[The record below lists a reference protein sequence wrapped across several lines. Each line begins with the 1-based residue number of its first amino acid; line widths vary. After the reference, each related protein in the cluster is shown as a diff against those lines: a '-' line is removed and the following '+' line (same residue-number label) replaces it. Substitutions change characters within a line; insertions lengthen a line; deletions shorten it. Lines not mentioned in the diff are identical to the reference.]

1 MREIKLSEIGAYVE
15 GNVSK
20 LVRAM
25 ALEAEGQ
32 LKQQSP
38 VDTGR
43 FRSSWQKQI
52 EPTEASVY
60 NNLPYA
66 ERLANG
72 WSKQAPEG
80 WVQTV
85 AANLKPYAEA
95 QARNIERSS

>member
-1 MREIKLSEIGAYVE
+1 MRKITLVQIGSFAE
-15 GNVSK
+15 DNVSK
-20 LVRAM
+20 LVRAI
-25 ALEAEGQ
+25 ALEAETQ

-43 FRSSWQKQI
+43 FRSSWQKNI
-52 EPTEASVY
+52 EPLEASVS

-80 WVQTV
+80 WVQTI
-85 AANLKPYAEA
+85 AANMKPYAEA

>member
-1 MREIKLSEIGAYVE
+1 MRKITLVQIGSFAE
-15 GNVSK
+15 DNVSK
-20 LVRAM
+20 LVRAI
-25 ALEAEGQ
+25 ALEAETQ

-43 FRSSWQKQI
+43 FRSSWQKDIQSL
-52 EPTEASVY
+52 EASVS

-80 WVQTV
+80 WVQTI
-85 AANLKPYAEA
+85 AANMKPYAEA

>member
-1 MREIKLSEIGAYVE
+1 MREIHIAKISSYVRE
-15 GNVSK
+15 NVSE
-20 LVRAM
+20 LVRAI
-25 ALEAEGQ
+25 ALEADGQ

-43 FRSSWQKQI
+43 FRENWQKQI
-52 EPTEASVY
+52 EPLEASVS

-80 WVQTV
+80 WVQTI

-95 QARNIERSS
+95 QAREIERND